1 MTVLVDLRLVPEF
14 LFTAG
19 TMYRSLNSLAEALSL
34 SLITERGGNLLKPF
48 SWSAALTFSV
58 GKQQFFSYLS
68 IQNSVTYPSKMAL
81 LVLT

>member
-1 MTVLVDLRLVPEF
+1 MTVPVDLRLVPEF

-19 TMYRSLNSLAEALSL
+19 TMYRSLNSLAVAMSL
-34 SLITERGGNLLKPF
+34 SLVTERYDNLLKPF

-68 IQNSVTYPSKMAL
+68 IQNSVTYTSKMAL